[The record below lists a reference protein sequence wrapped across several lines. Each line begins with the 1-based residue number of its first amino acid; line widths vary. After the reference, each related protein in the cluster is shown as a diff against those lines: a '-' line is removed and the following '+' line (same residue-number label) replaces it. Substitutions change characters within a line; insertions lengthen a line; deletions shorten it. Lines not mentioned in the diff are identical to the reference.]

1 MDLQK
6 WITMAQDMDTIVNNA
21 INILSGKRPN
31 IRKDILEDWFI
42 WILRLLNRDTA
53 LTNHSTLWY
62 FKPIQKLNGRQAR
75 WNFFLSKRL
84 NQYTEENTNNQD
96 RLLLPDGTLIK
107 TVDEKLYRLIGED
120 GNIVCRISFTHPW
133 KAYY

>member
-6 WITMAQDMDTIVNNA
+6 WITMGQDMDTIVNDT

-42 WILRLLNRDTA
+42 WILRLPNRDTA

-62 FKPIQKLNGRQAR
+62 SKTIQELDGRQAR
-75 WNFFLSKRL
+75 WNPFLSKQL
-84 NQYTEENTNNQD
+84 DQYSKENTDNQD
-96 RLLLPDGTLIK
+96 RLLLPDRTLIK
-107 TVDEKLYRLIGED
+107 TVDK
-120 GNIVCRISFTHPW
+120 
-133 KAYY
+133 K